1 MTIQNDSVI
10 RVLQGKPVKKTP
22 IWIMRQAG
30 RYLPE
35 YRKLRK
41 ETGSFLNLCRSPELA
56 CQTTLMPIERYDLDA
71 AIIFSDIL
79 VVPEAMGMELR
90 FEEKTGPIF
99 SKPIRNETDFK
110 KLNTGQIFDSLTY
123 VFEAIQLTKKELN
136 DRIPLIGFSGSPWTL
151 ACYMIEGG
159 TSKTHSKIKKFVKDN
174 KKEALDL
181 MKIITEL
188 SIEYLKKQI
197 ESGANYI
204 QIFESWAGLLENDE
218 YIEFI
223 VKPNKHISD
232 EIKKDAKR
240 INIIHFPR
248 GSGKNYKIFAEEVY
262 CDVLS
267 LDHSYPQELL
277 GFLREKNVTVQG
289 NLDPKELLGDAKNV
303 EEKTKEVLEKFKSN
317 NHIFNLSHGILP
329 STNISNIETVIK
341 VVREHE
347 TSK

>member
-1 MTIQNDSVI
+1 MENVSKI
-10 RVLQGKPVKKTP
+10 P
-22 IWIMRQAG
+22 IWFMRQAG

-35 YRKLRK
+35 YMEIRTKN
-41 ETGSFLNLCRSPELA
+41 SDFLELCFNPQLA
-56 CQTTLMPIERYDLDA
+56 SEISLQPIKRFDLDF
-71 AIIFSDIL
+71 IILFSDIL
-79 VVPEAMGMELR
+79 VIPHALGQNVRFLKNHGPSLNCIDSRKDINYLNFNKCLR
-90 FEEKTGPIF
+90 KISNIFETIKILH
-99 SKPIRNETDFK
+99 SKKGSKN
-110 KLNTGQIFDSLTY
+110 
-123 VFEAIQLTKKELN
+123 
-136 DRIPLIGFSGSPWTL
+136 LIGFCGGPFTVL
-151 ACYMIEGG
+151 NYMIEGG
-159 TSKTHSKIKKFVKDN
+159 SSKTHRKIKKFIRE
-174 KKEALDL
+174 KKREALDL

-204 QIFESWAGLLENDE
+204 QIFESWAGLLESEE

-232 EIKKDAKR
+232 EIKKHAKR

-267 LDHSYPQELL
+267 LDRSYPKELISL
-277 GFLREKNVTVQG
+277 LREKKVTVQG
-289 NLDPKELLGDAKNV
+289 NLDPKVLLRGAKNV

-317 NHIFNLSHGILP
+317 DHIFNLSHGILP
-329 STNISNIETVIK
+329 NTKISNIETVIK